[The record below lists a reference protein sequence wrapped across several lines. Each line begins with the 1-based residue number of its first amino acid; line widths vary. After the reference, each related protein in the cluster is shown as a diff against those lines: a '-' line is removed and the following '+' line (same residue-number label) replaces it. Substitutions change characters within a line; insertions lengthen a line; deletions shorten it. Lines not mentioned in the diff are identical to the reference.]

1 MTNTTGTAESAATPA
16 AAKPSTNA
24 AGLEKKDYTGSP
36 STLCTGCG
44 HDSISQHVITACY
57 QSGIH
62 PWDLAKMSGIGC
74 SSKIPAY
81 FISRSFSFNS
91 MHGRMAP
98 ITTGAHVA
106 NQNLIMLGISGDG
119 DSASI
124 GLGGFAHLIR
134 RNAQVAYIV
143 ANNGVY
149 GLTKGQFSAT
159 ADKGSQ
165 QKTGAFNPFSSIDI
179 CTLAL
184 ELGCTFVAR
193 SFSGDAKQLVPL
205 LQAALRHKGTA
216 VIDVI
221 SPCITFNN
229 HDGST
234 RSYTY
239 VKEHDRVLQ
248 ELGFIQPQAELQVDY
263 SEGATE
269 VVELPD
275 GSKLRLKKIDPR
287 LHNLHDRYEAMKTLA
302 ESREKGEIVTG
313 LFYID
318 EKATSLKETLSLT
331 EKPLSRLTERE
342 LRPSPE
348 ALSEIMAEFR

>member
-1 MTNTTGTAESAATPA
+1 MSTESQPQTN
-16 AAKPSTNA
+16 KH
-24 AGLEKKDYTGSP
+24 GLSKKDYSGSP

-44 HDSISQHVITACY
+44 HDMISNHIITACY

-62 PWDLAKMSGIGC
+62 PFQLAKMSGIGC

-81 FISRSFSFNS
+81 FISKSFSFNS

-98 ITTGAHVA
+98 VTTGAKVC
-106 NQNLIMLGISGDG
+106 NKDLTMLGISGDG
-119 DSASI
+119 DTASI
-124 GLGGFAHLIR
+124 GMGGFAHLLR
-134 RNAQVAYIV
+134 RNLPMCYIV

-159 ADKGSQ
+159 ADKGAKL
-165 QKTGAFNPFSSIDI
+165 KTGANNPFETIDL

-205 LQAALRHKGTA
+205 IEAALRHKGTA
-216 VIDVI
+216 FIDVF

-234 RSYTY
+234 KSYNY
-239 VKEHDRVLQ
+239 IKSHDIVLQ
-248 ELGFIQPQAELQVDY
+248 ELGFYAPQEEIIVDY
-263 SEGATE
+263 SEGSKE
-269 VVELPD
+269 LVELPD
-275 GSKLRLKKIDPR
+275 GSKILLNKIDSR
-287 LHNLHDRYEAMKTLA
+287 LHDVKNRLEAARVLT
-302 ESREKGEIVTG
+302 ESRMKGEILTG

-318 EKATSLKETLSLT
+318 ESEANLVETLNLC
-331 EKPLSRLTERE
+331 EKPLARLTEEE
-342 LRPSPE
+342 LRPSE
-348 ALSEIMAEFR
+348 AQFTKVMSRFT

>member
-1 MTNTTGTAESAATPA
+1 MQ
-16 AAKPSTNA
+16 
-24 AGLEKKDYTGSP
+24 LERKDYLGAP

-44 HDSISQHVITACY
+44 HDSISNHIITACL

-62 PWDLAKMSGIGC
+62 PHDLAKMSGIGC

-81 FISRSFSFNS
+81 FISKSFSFNS

-98 ITTGAHVA
+98 VTTGAKVA
-106 NQNLIMLGISGDG
+106 NKNMIMLGISGDG

-124 GLGGFAHLIR
+124 GMGGFAHLIR
-134 RNAQVAYIV
+134 RNLQVAYVV

-159 ADKGSQ
+159 ADKGSA
-165 QKTGAFNPFSSIDI
+165 QKTGANNPFESIDI

-193 SFSGDAKQLVPL
+193 TFSGDAKQIVPL
-205 LQAALRHKGTA
+205 IQAALRHKGTA

-234 RSYTY
+234 KSYNY
-239 VKEHDRVLQ
+239 VKEHDVVLQ
-248 ELGFIQPQAELQVDY
+248 ELGFIQPQQEIQIDY
-263 SEGATE
+263 AEGAIE
-269 VVELPD
+269 VVDLPD
-275 GSKLRLKKIDPR
+275 GSKLKLKKIDSR
-287 LHNLHDRYEAMKTLA
+287 LHNLHDRYEAMKVLA
-302 ESREKGEIVTG
+302 ESKQKGELMTG

-318 EKATSLKETLSLT
+318 ESKQGLTEVMNLT
-331 EKPLSRLTERE
+331 EKPLSRLTEQE
-342 LRPSPE
+342 LRPNKESFTK
-348 ALSEIMAEFR
+348 IINEFV